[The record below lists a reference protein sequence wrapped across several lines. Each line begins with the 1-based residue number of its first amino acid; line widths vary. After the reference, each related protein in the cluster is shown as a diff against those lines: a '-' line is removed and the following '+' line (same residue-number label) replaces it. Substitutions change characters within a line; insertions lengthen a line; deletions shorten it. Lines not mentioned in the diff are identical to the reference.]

1 MLCMYRHACGTV
13 QGTFVLGAL
22 VCLVGVLEP
31 ACTEWQHVTTPVHC
45 SNICGLFGSFSGRFQ
60 RGLWG
65 CQYVRHAIGRFQPDV
80 GYDFGPAGLF
90 ERQKRVDFGLRG
102 KGVILTSE
110 NNTHRNSVVHSFPV
124 RICTNITVFGVR
136 SLKLFGKA
144 AHRRFGV
151 ISSSWELSQHFISKA
166 VTEPDSRPNLPR

>member
-1 MLCMYRHACGTV
+1 MYRHACGTV

-22 VCLVGVLEP
+22 VCLVGVHEP
-31 ACTEWQHVTTPVHC
+31 ACTEWQHVMTPAHC

-90 ERQKRVDFGLRG
+90 ERQKRVESGLRG
-102 KGVILTSE
+102 KGVILTAE
-110 NNTHRNSVVHSFPV
+110 NNTQKLCGAFLSCSDMYRSNRFLVSDRSNFLEKPH
-124 RICTNITVFGVR
+124 TV
-136 SLKLFGKA
+136 
-144 AHRRFGV
+144 
-151 ISSSWELSQHFISKA
+151 
-166 VTEPDSRPNLPR
+166 DSA